1 MLIYPLSERGEGMAE
16 IIEPFEFRQCL
27 SILKSTGKKARN
39 LQELKNVIAV
49 ISDECIFHHTYQ
61 YFIKGHILEYTN
73 DFAHWAGES
82 LEERALSEYLSNIDP
97 YDFAGITDL
106 RNELMKVID
115 DHLAL
120 FPSPRE
126 AMPGDEF
133 YFNETVTLIFP
144 VGLRAKNLAEFMTAM
159 KFIDSVSIYY
169 HFYEARIRLG
179 RGIDDFSMWIED
191 SLGKKELA
199 GRIRSIDPF
208 MHTIEEIRGH
218 IVDVVEEEV
227 KKDMEVVDR
236 CLVNM

>member
-1 MLIYPLSERGEGMAE
+1 MGE

-27 SILKSTGKKARN
+27 SILKSTGNKAGN

-82 LEERALSEYLSNIDP
+82 LEERALSESLSNIDP
-97 YDFAGITDL
+97 YDFTNITDL
-106 RNELMKVID
+106 RNELIKVID
-115 DHLAL
+115 EYLAL
-120 FPSPRE
+120 FPSPRDVR
-126 AMPGDEF
+126 PGDEF
-133 YFNETVTLIFP
+133 YFNETVTVIFP
-144 VGLRAKNLAEFMTAM
+144 VGLRANNLAEFMTAM

-179 RGIDDFSMWIED
+179 KGTDDFSRWIEG

-199 GRIRSIDPF
+199 GRVGSIDLF
-208 MHTIEEIRGH
+208 MHTIEEIREH
-218 IVDVVEEEV
+218 IVSAVEEEV
-227 KKDMEVVDR
+227 RKDMEVVDR
-236 CLVNM
+236 CLINM